1 MKILK
6 MALDKQDNVTL
17 SLYQVEDQVC
27 LRKSRDSQQE
37 LYRQYKSLSE
47 AAKAFDRQI
56 QEDYRVRGIYYN
68 DFFDET

>member
-1 MKILK
+1 MKVLK

-17 SLYQVEDQVC
+17 SLYQVDDQVC

>member
-1 MKILK
+1 MKVLK

>member
-1 MKILK
+1 MKVLK

-17 SLYQVEDQVC
+17 SLYQVDDQVC

-47 AAKAFDRQI
+47 ATKAFDRQI